1 MEYGMPIAQTERV
14 MKSGQAGMSLIE
26 LMVVVAIAGILATV
40 AVVSYIKYT
49 QRAKASEVHAMFAEL
64 RLHQEQYQ
72 AENGV
77 YLSTGANEADYHPAA
92 PSGPDAPNPVNP
104 MPLDWTKLRMQPDKE
119 NLYCSYVSI
128 AGPAAGGTIGP
139 VANSFGMLAPPLTNW
154 YYLIAECD
162 LDGNP
167 AVNSLYFNR
176 SDVEGTLVQN
186 KGH

>member
-40 AVVSYIKYT
+40 AVFSYIKYT
-49 QRAKASEVHAMFAEL
+49 QRARASEVHAMFAEL
-64 RLHQEQYQ
+64 RLRQEQYQ
-72 AENGV
+72 AETGQ
-77 YLSTGANEADYHPAA
+77 YLSTGANETTYHPAA

-104 MPLDWTKLRMQPDKE
+104 MPAEWLALRMQPDKTH
-119 NLYCSYVSI
+119 LYCSYVSI
-128 AGPAAGGTIGP
+128 TGPGGGGSIGP

-162 LDGNP
+162 LDGDP
-167 AVNSLYFNR
+167 AVNSLYFSQ
-176 SDVEGTLVQN
+176 SDVDGTAVQN
-186 KGH
+186 KGR